1 MEWVKAKTVNIPVQ
15 MGFQKEAAIADVPS
29 VLDLANGEEQTK
41 IVKLILA
48 GQAVARPY
56 AAPPG
61 IPDDRRRALIAAFDE
76 TMKDPE
82 FLADAEKLQADV
94 NPMTAGEID
103 RLLADIYATPKDI
116 VAKAA
121 KAIAN

>member
-1 MEWVKAKTVNIPVQ
+1 
-15 MGFQKEAAIADVPS
+15 
-29 VLDLANGEEQTK
+29 
-41 IVKLILA
+41 
-48 GQAVARPY
+48 
-56 AAPPG
+56 
-61 IPDDRRRALIAAFDE
+61 
-76 TMKDPE
+76 MKDPE